1 MQKRILTAF
10 VLLAATLTLPV
21 MASAA
26 KKAPAVA
33 ANATGAPSIKIG
45 FINSITGPEAPI
57 GENLTNGAM
66 LAVEDLKK
74 KGINIELVKE
84 DDGGDA
90 KKALLAFEK
99 LTTSDNVSGI
109 VGPYTSSSAA
119 AVVSSVDASKTPL
132 ILPAAAKEDLT
143 RKGYKY
149 VFRMNA
155 PASVYSAALMDGI
168 ATLDRPKTIA
178 FIAAKTDFGTST
190 VATAK
195 SYAWSSGLR
204 FVGEEYYQKGQPDFR
219 AILSKIKAAK
229 PDLVFMVSYEAD
241 AILLMRQ
248 ARELKLTPKA
258 FLGAGAGFTTTQF
271 LNQPEISRGVFAA
284 TQWTGDVKWKGAGA
298 FESAYVA
305 KYGKQPT
312 YHAACAYESVR
323 IMGEAAA
330 EAEGNR
336 DKTRSAILFHKWDGI
351 MGEVK
356 FADYKGY
363 TNQNNHAMLVQ
374 QAQGSKYITVFPKK
388 TATGA
393 PLYPFKWT
401 PGAKDSVWSKFW

>member
-10 VLLAATLTLPV
+10 VLLAATLTLPM

-26 KKAPAVA
+26 KKAPKA
-33 ANATGAPSIKIG
+33 ADTATSSAIKIG
-45 FINSITGPEAPI
+45 FINSMTGSEAPI
-57 GENLTNGAM
+57 GENLTNGAL

-74 KGINIELVKE
+74 RGINIELIKE
-84 DDGGDA
+84 DDSGDA

-99 LTTSDNVSGI
+99 LTTSDKVVGV

-149 VFRMNA
+149 VFRLNA

-168 ATLDRPKTIA
+168 TTLDRPKTIA

-195 SYAWSSGLR
+195 SYAWSSGLK

-271 LNQPEISRGVFAA
+271 LNQPDISRGVFAA
-284 TQWTGDVKWKGAGA
+284 TQWTGGVPWKGASA
-298 FESAYVA
+298 FQSTYTARF
-305 KYGKQPT
+305 GKQPT

-330 EAEGNR
+330 EAEGDR
-336 DKTRSAILFHKWDGI
+336 AKTRSNISFHKWPGI
-351 MGEVK
+351 MGDVK
-356 FADYKGY
+356 FDAYKGY
-363 TNQNNHAMLVQ
+363 TNQNNHTMLVQ
-374 QAQGSKYITVFPKK
+374 QARGLKFETVFPKESRTSK
-388 TATGA
+388 
-393 PLYPFKWT
+393 PLYPFKWA
-401 PGAKDSVWSKFW
+401 PSANDRDAWFKFW